1 MYNRRASDSLMIRLG
16 DVWDRKTR
24 IHLAVALLVGLG
36 LRLFFVLYLPA
47 TDADSELYEELG
59 RNMVDYH
66 VYAFDSGNGLV
77 STDVRM
83 PGYPF
88 FLAALYVFFG
98 TSERAILVAQAFVDL
113 ASCVLLAVL
122 AASLAPKWSRRRVTI
137 AAIWLGATC
146 PFVANYAAD
155 ALSEVLATC
164 FTTAALLLLVWADQ
178 AESEILAVRRKVG
191 PQRLWFLG
199 GVMVGLGALVRP
211 EVPITLAG
219 PALVLGVRWYRPA
232 NWSRLV
238 RSGLLLAGGMLLP
251 LLPWTARNWVTLHRV
266 QFLTGRYFQM
276 PGAFIPVG
284 FYTWTHTW
292 LITYKEVD
300 NVLNRLELAPLNIE
314 NFPSYAFDSPAERAQ
329 VQTLLEDQHQNAFV
343 FSPAADAQFS
353 QLARQRT
360 ARNPARTYFTVP
372 LRRCLTLWFTP
383 RTELLPYEGHWWPL
397 VRPWGDYDLDFVVGL
412 LFFGLNL
419 FYVGLAAGGAWSMW
433 RTQGVVLLAA
443 FCMART
449 VFIAVEHYTVE
460 PRFVLP
466 CIPAALALG
475 ALVWAKRPDP
485 QASAG

>member
-1 MYNRRASDSLMIRLG
+1 MYDRRASNFPMIRLG

-24 IHLAVALLVGLG
+24 IHLALALLVGLG

-47 TDADSELYEELG
+47 KDSDTELYEELG
-59 RNMVDYH
+59 RNMVDEH
-66 VYAFDSGNGLV
+66 VYAFDSGDGLV

-83 PGYPF
+83 PGYPL

-98 TSERAILVAQAFVDL
+98 TSERAILIAQAFVDL
-113 ASCVLLAVL
+113 ATCVLLAVL
-122 AASLAPKWSRRRVTI
+122 AASLAPNESRRRVTI

-146 PFVANYAAD
+146 PFIANYAAV

-164 FTTAALLLLVWADQ
+164 FTTAALLLLIWADR
-178 AESEILAVRRKVG
+178 AGSEIPAARRNIG
-191 PQRLWFLG
+191 PRQLWFLG
-199 GVMVGLGALVRP
+199 GVVVGLGALVRP
-211 EVPITLAG
+211 EVPITLGG
-219 PALVLGVRWYRPA
+219 PALVLGARWFRPA
-232 NWSRLV
+232 DWPRLI
-238 RSGLLLAGGMLLP
+238 RTGLLLAGGMLLP
-251 LLPWTARNWVTLHRV
+251 LLPWTARNWITLHKV

-292 LITYKEVD
+292 LVSYKEVD
-300 NVLNRLELAPLNIE
+300 NVLNRLELLPLNIE
-314 NFPSYAFDSPAERAQ
+314 DFPSYAFDSPGERAQ
-329 VQTLLEDQHQNAFV
+329 VQTLLEDQHRNAFV
-343 FSPAADAQFS
+343 FSPEADSQFS

-372 LRRCLTLWFTP
+372 FRRCVTLWFTP

-397 VRPWGDYDLDFVVGL
+397 VRPWEDYDLDFAVGL
-412 LFFGLNL
+412 LFFALNF
-419 FYVGLAAGGAWSMW
+419 FYVALALGGAWTMW
-433 RTQGVVLLAA
+433 RTQGVALLVA
-443 FCMART
+443 FCMVRT

-475 ALVWAKRPDP
+475 ALAWARRPNP
-485 QASAG
+485 QAPVG